1 MTEIGSSSGKY
12 LFMQNYLLW
21 SHLYTD
27 VMLCQYRQV
36 LDTEMLPVGPGL
48 SDKTVIQMIQ
58 VRLVL
63 RSGTQEQQ
71 HMVT

>member
-36 LDTEMLPVGPGL
+36 LDMEMLPVGPGL